1 MVKLQILY
9 TDYILK
15 RKSIGYTHLF
25 NGLAFDVNNSNDL
38 NRVIKT
44 FNSFS
49 VIGVKEAKSGEIP
62 LFVDS
67 GFFGLGYFSYNQ
79 QIWIDYVILYPNQKE
94 AHNLTDEYSHKVLS
108 VIIGYLFKQASILYV
123 SSITNSFDIIVVNQ
137 FIDTNEISLNYYIRR
152 VKHILG
158 SYYNPLLLKEIK
170 R

>member
-1 MVKLQILY
+1 MVKLQVLY

-15 RKSIGYTHLF
+15 KKSIGYTHLF
-25 NGLAFDVNNSNDL
+25 NGLAFDVNNSSDL
-38 NRVIKT
+38 SRVIKT

-49 VIGVKEAKSGEIP
+49 VIGVKEAISGEIP

-67 GFFGLGYFSYNQ
+67 GFFGLGYFSYDQ
-79 QIWIDYVILYPNQKE
+79 EIWIDWIILYPITEKVNS
-94 AHNLTDEYSHKVLS
+94 LTEEYSHKVLS
-108 VIIGYLFKQASILYV
+108 VIIGYLFKQSSILYV
-123 SSITNSFDIIVVNQ
+123 SSITNSFEIIVVNQ
-137 FIDTNEISLNYYIRR
+137 FIESNDISLNYYIRR